1 MHCIQQAKILAENC
15 ELPLWAEFG
24 AGDSA
29 DAYKDCTV
37 EQLCKLASGYGLAV
51 PSANTPWFEL
61 VKLFVSLDAGLAA
74 KHIAA
79 GASEAAA
86 AEKVKDDKISLKS
99 MVWELQV
106 VAVSAKL
113 AQLATTRGAE
123 CPDLT
128 HAVALSTTEL
138 VQLAHKASPLMA
150 GDGSS
155 LNMYLVMQL
164 KKLQQRCQHR
174 GESTIRYDS
183 VYRLYVLGDSDGKD
197 TLGCW
202 PEASQRIPSLSPQD
216 KSHHCPLEIDMIKKL
231 TVLSMYEN
239 NNLRH
244 FFTFK
249 GVNPSPEESEAQ
261 DLAMHQVAQGMKNP
275 CDLCSRKMAVGA
287 GTGQCWRVALLYF
300 SHCIPKTERM
310 SLCLSKR
317 SLHNSR
323 SLVGWVHLPLLVS
336 MLLTTAPSTDFFTC
350 THTVC

>member
-1 MHCIQQAKILAENC
+1 MLMDRCAHCIQQAKVLAENC

-29 DAYKDCTV
+29 DAYKDSTV
-37 EQLCKLASGYGLAV
+37 EQLCKLAGGYGLAV
-51 PSANTPWFEL
+51 PSAHTPWFEL

-74 KHIAA
+74 THIAA
-79 GASEAAA
+79 GASEEAA

-123 CPDLT
+123 CPDLNHT
-128 HAVALSTTEL
+128 VALSTTEL

-183 VYRLYVLGDSDGKD
+183 VYRLYVLGG
-197 TLGCW
+197 TVMGRILWGCW
-202 PEASQRIPSLSPQD
+202 PEAS
-216 KSHHCPLEIDMIKKL
+216 
-231 TVLSMYEN
+231 
-239 NNLRH
+239 
-244 FFTFK
+244 
-249 GVNPSPEESEAQ
+249 
-261 DLAMHQVAQGMKNP
+261 
-275 CDLCSRKMAVGA
+275 
-287 GTGQCWRVALLYF
+287 
-300 SHCIPKTERM
+300 
-310 SLCLSKR
+310 
-317 SLHNSR
+317 
-323 SLVGWVHLPLLVS
+323 
-336 MLLTTAPSTDFFTC
+336 
-350 THTVC
+350 